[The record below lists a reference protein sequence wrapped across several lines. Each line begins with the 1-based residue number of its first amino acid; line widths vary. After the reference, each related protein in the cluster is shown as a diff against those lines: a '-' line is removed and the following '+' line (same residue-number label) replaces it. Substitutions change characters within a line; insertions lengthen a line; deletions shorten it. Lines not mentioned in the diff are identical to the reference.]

1 MTEDYVNYELDD
13 MNQNDLN
20 EKNCELDDMNQN
32 DLNGGNKRGLDKEE
46 GEKST
51 DTVNEY
57 LIHSNM
63 NENETETKQYNL
75 VEVIYECPDD
85 TSPVLMEYCVNEE
98 LGYSN
103 KNDLIE

>member
-46 GEKST
+46 R
-51 DTVNEY
+51 
-57 LIHSNM
+57 
-63 NENETETKQYNL
+63 ENQQTL
-75 VEVIYECPDD
+75 
-85 TSPVLMEYCVNEE
+85 
-98 LGYSN
+98 
-103 KNDLIE
+103 